1 MRSANLAPVHV
12 SWDRIIRTTVALRPY
27 RESGFVLKSERLD
40 DKTVIHNY
48 GHGGAGLS
56 LSWGTAYLATNIALA
71 HTERR
76 VAVVGCGI
84 AGLTSARMLQRRG
97 FQVSIFAKALP
108 PDTTSNKAWG
118 GFTPTSTLVNRR
130 TPSWDLQFRR
140 AVEIAYHEHQLLV
153 GRGYGVRWI
162 DGYSQTNRSDP
173 RDRPDQEDGDPREA
187 ANPLV
192 PRSFEI
198 GGVLLGHA
206 QHPFPTLYARRAPML
221 QFDPD
226 IYLDALM
233 RDVITF
239 GGSISV
245 RKFDS
250 PGDLMALAE
259 PIIVNCT
266 GLGAK
271 ELFRDPELTPVKGQ
285 LTVLVPQPDVDYSLG
300 PMIPRSSGIVLG
312 HVRQHGVSSLDVDEE
327 EQRRVVE
334 SAIRTFS
341 AMRPPDPR
349 LRLRAFGPPADPPP
363 VESFY
368 HLES

>member
-1 MRSANLAPVHV
+1 
-12 SWDRIIRTTVALRPY
+12 
-27 RESGFVLKSERLD
+27 
-40 DKTVIHNY
+40 
-48 GHGGAGLS
+48 
-56 LSWGTAYLATNIALA
+56 
-71 HTERR
+71 
-76 VAVVGCGI
+76 
-84 AGLTSARMLQRRG
+84 
-97 FQVSIFAKALP
+97 
-108 PDTTSNKAWG
+108 
-118 GFTPTSTLVNRR
+118 
-130 TPSWDLQFRR
+130 
-140 AVEIAYHEHQLLV
+140 
-153 GRGYGVRWI
+153 
-162 DGYSQTNRSDP
+162 
-173 RDRPDQEDGDPREA
+173 
-187 ANPLV
+187 
-192 PRSFEI
+192 
-198 GGVLLGHA
+198 
-206 QHPFPTLYARRAPML
+206 ML

-233 RDVITF
+233 RDVISF

-334 SAIRTFS
+334 NAIRTFS